1 MSAEHPPSPAPPPD
15 DAAASDSEPSSA
27 EPAGDSGEPATAKRR
42 TARITPLVHAVR
54 VGAVIVVVALFNTIN
69 ALKGMSTR
77 TQEYV
82 LGGAVVFVLVVFGVA
97 YWQWTRLAYW
107 FDDDGDLRVTS
118 GVLQRRER
126 RLQLSRLQSV
136 DVVQPLL
143 ARVFGMAEVKV
154 EVAGSGDSRITL
166 QYLTIDAAQA
176 LRSET
181 LARAAGVRP
190 DAGEAPEEVLVNVPS
205 DVLLK
210 AGLLNTG
217 VWLTL
222 LIELGAIAV
231 VIGTAGLGGLALIV
245 ALVLP
250 LFGVFGFFASYF
262 NFTVAASPDGLRTRY
277 GLLGVQAH
285 TVPPGR
291 VASLEF
297 VEPLLWRRFG
307 WVMVRLTVAG
317 ADQSDGDSNEGSAGM
332 LLPVGTWPVAID
344 MVARLLPGVDVST
357 PVLTGVPERVRRR
370 SPFQWRTLG
379 LGFDDSVVIT
389 RRGWLTQ
396 RTTVTPHARVQSVR
410 LTQGPWERALALSS
424 VHFDV
429 VPGPVKAVA
438 LHRPQEEAAA
448 VLLTELAHMRREAER
463 DASIRWGRRR
473 PKD

>member
-1 MSAEHPPSPAPPPD
+1 M
-15 DAAASDSEPSSA
+15 
-27 EPAGDSGEPATAKRR
+27 
-42 TARITPLVHAVR
+42 
-54 VGAVIVVVALFNTIN
+54 
-69 ALKGMSTR
+69 
-77 TQEYV
+77 

-285 TVPPGR
+285 RAAGPGG
-291 VASLEF
+291 VAGVRRAAAVAPFRLGDGAADGRRRG
-297 VEPLLWRRFG
+297 PIRWRQQR
-307 WVMVRLTVAG
+307 RLGRHAVTGGHLAGRHRHGGAVAARRRRLHAG
-317 ADQSDGDSNEGSAGM
+317 ADGGAGAGAPT
-332 LLPVGTWPVAID
+332 LTVPVAH
-344 MVARLLPGVDVST
+344 VGPGLRRLGRHHQARLADAAHHGDPARPGAVGA
-357 PVLTGVPERVRRR
+357 PHPG
-370 SPFQWRTLG
+370 
-379 LGFDDSVVIT
+379 
-389 RRGWLTQ
+389 
-396 RTTVTPHARVQSVR
+396 TV
-410 LTQGPWERALALSS
+410 GRALALSS

-473 PKD
+473 PQGLG